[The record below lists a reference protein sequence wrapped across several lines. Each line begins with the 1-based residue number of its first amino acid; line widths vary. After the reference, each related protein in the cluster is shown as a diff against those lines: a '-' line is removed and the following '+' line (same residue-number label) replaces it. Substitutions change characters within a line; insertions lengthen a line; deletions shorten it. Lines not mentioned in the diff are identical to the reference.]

1 MATVECDAGGTTGRI
16 DRIANMIDH
25 NEKVRETCSPAN
37 VGSTRR
43 FDHTQLIRTDLP
55 EAQKRIPATSQEIF
69 LGTDI
74 SAKSL
79 K

>member
-1 MATVECDAGGTTGRI
+1 MAD
-16 DRIANMIDH
+16 MIDC
-25 NEKVRETCSPAN
+25 NEKVRKTCGPAN
-37 VGSTRR
+37 VGSPRR
-43 FDHTQLIRTDLP
+43 FDHGRLVRTDLP
-55 EAQKRIPATSQEIF
+55 AAQKRIPATSQEIL